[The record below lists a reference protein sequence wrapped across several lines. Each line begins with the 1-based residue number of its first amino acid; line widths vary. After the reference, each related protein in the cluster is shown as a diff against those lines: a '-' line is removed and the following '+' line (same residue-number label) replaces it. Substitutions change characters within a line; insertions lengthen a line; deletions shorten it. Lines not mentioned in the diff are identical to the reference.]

1 MYIWGC
7 GMSGARR
14 AVSALQ
20 ALIIPLLALAV
31 VALLASGSLH
41 SPAEAADTAYSQST
55 APTNALQTFPST
67 TVTFT
72 NDGAAPAL
80 ELHLEFSS
88 PSTSTAPLN
97 DDPPGCAPPT
107 YVYGS
112 GWPPVYY
119 SLDVI
124 WSSACID
131 PGESATFTFFTD
143 CDTCNAP
150 AVSSFAWSYCPG
162 VFSPFQ
168 PDSDSDGVV
177 DACDNCPT
185 VPNASQTD
193 TDDNG
198 VGDACQPQPP
208 IAVGGIAGLLDADDE
223 PSVASQATHRTVR
236 DLAALAGIVGA
247 TLIAGGW
254 YARRLWLR

>member
-1 MYIWGC
+1 
-7 GMSGARR
+7 
-14 AVSALQ
+14 
-20 ALIIPLLALAV
+20 LALAV
-31 VALLASGSLH
+31 VALLASGSLN
-41 SPAEAADTAYSQST
+41 SPADAAESADIGTASVT
-55 APTNALQTFPST
+55 GGLQTFPST
-67 TVTFT
+67 TVT
-72 NDGAAPAL
+72 NDGASPAL

-143 CDTCNAP
+143 CDTCTAP

-168 PDSDSDGVV
+168 PDSDTDGVV
-177 DACDNCPT
+177 DACDNCPNA
-185 VPNASQTD
+185 PNPGQED
-193 TDDNG
+193 TDNNG
-198 VGDACQPQPP
+198 VGDACQNQPP
-208 IAVGGIAGLLDADDE
+208 IAVGGITALLAADD
-223 PSVASQATHRTVR
+223 PSPSTTDRTANATTHVVA
-236 DLAALAGIVGA
+236 LAAIAVA

-254 YARRLWLR
+254 YLRRRRLR